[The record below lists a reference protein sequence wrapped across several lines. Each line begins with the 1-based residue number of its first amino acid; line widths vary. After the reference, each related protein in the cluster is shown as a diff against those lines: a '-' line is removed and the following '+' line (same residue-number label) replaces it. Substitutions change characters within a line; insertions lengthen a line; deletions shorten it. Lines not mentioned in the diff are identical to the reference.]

1 MPTRNITTKVAI
13 TGEAEY
19 RNSLKRINSEYS
31 TLKSQLA
38 LVQSQFKDNANSMA
52 ALEAKGKALT
62 AMYAAQEQKV
72 KTLQSALENAKR
84 AQAAHAQT
92 SDDLRKQ
99 LAEARAEMDKL
110 KNSTGDTTEEQA
122 ALEKRIGELNAALAE
137 SEAKE
142 EAAARGV
149 NSYQKQANLAQ
160 AGLNDLS
167 REIDQN
173 NQYLDEARKSA
184 DGCATSIDKYGKQ
197 VKEAKQE
204 TKQTTNSIQE
214 LSDILASAG
223 IAMGLKEIASAM
235 LKCVEAARSFET
247 ATAKIYTIADSGSVS
262 IENMRAD
269 LLAMSNELGKS
280 VNDLAEAAYQAISAG
295 VDTADAANF
304 VNQASKLA
312 TAGFTDATSAVDVL
326 STALNAYGMEA
337 DQVNRVSD
345 VLVTTQKLGKTSVS
359 ELAQS
364 IGKVI
369 PTAAAYGVEI
379 EQIGAAYASLTASG
393 VKTAESTTYINQMLL
408 ELADTGSEVSKIL
421 REQTGQSFTDLMKGG
436 SSLGDVMA
444 ILGDSVN
451 GDATAFSN
459 LWSSSTAGTAALTLF
474 NAGAEKFNLT
484 LEAMSSSAGATEAA
498 FQTMADTSEQ
508 AHNRL
513 ITAAENLQ
521 IVVGDQLAPSYTA
534 LNDAGADL
542 LTWASEFL
550 DENNALIPVLASVA
564 TGVAAYAAAVSVL
577 TILPKIT
584 AFLKS
589 FNAALLTNPY
599 VLAAAAVATLT
610 AAVVQYAASL
620 EGLPEETQTLID
632 SVAETAERYEQ
643 VTGEIADASAAN
655 RAYAKSIFDLSAQQR
670 RSSADQAL
678 LLEQINRLN
687 EAVPELNLAWDETTQ
702 SLNMTEEAVDS
713 FLETQSG
720 YGEYEAAVQAY
731 ADAQYDSIQIAEQL
745 AAAQEELEA
754 IEAKGNATTISGMQ
768 GREAMTDEYR
778 AAKNAVDELTAA
790 QDQNNAVMESA
801 NAVIDEY
808 TQGATA
814 YAMATE
820 GKTIP
825 VSDKF
830 AAKLREFTKR
840 YNELREA
847 AEASLDQQISQWQ
860 QMDNQL
866 KISAEELNE
875 RLLSQITY
883 LQNYTTNLD
892 SLRDRNI
899 EGIDILVDAL
909 SDGSTESAAILAGL
923 AEETDE
929 TIGEIVSNMNRR
941 DEMKEAAAN
950 SMAGL
955 TDGFAAELYNATKAA
970 EEVKNAT
977 IGAISGENSYYTIGS
992 NDIKG
997 YIRGMES
1004 QIPAVAS
1011 IASRVSRAGQSAFKA
1026 TAQQKSPS
1034 KAYEKIA
1041 DYDVQGYIKGWE
1053 KKRKAVLDEIKFQGE
1068 TNLRAM
1074 QARFPTHEAI
1084 QAGFRAA
1091 ENNRASQIQSGL
1103 SAGNGELAAL
1113 LTSVNGK
1120 LDRMLA
1126 GSDSLPS
1133 YKIYLDDQVLA
1144 GHLAPAMDDAIGAVN
1159 RLKERG
1165 I

>member
-13 TGEAEY
+13 TGESEY
-19 RNSLKRINSEYS
+19 RNSLKKINSEYS

-38 LVQSQFKDNANSMA
+38 LVQSQFKDNANSME
-52 ALEAKGKALT
+52 ALEAKGQALN
-62 AMYAAQEQKV
+62 AMYEAQKKKV
-72 KTLQSALENAKR
+72 ETLQSALENAKR
-84 AQAAHAQT
+84 AQTAHAQT

-99 LAEARAEMDKL
+99 LAEARAEMEKL
-110 KNSTGDTTEEQA
+110 KNSTGDTAEEQA

-173 NQYLDEARKSA
+173 NQYLDEAKKSA
-184 DGCATSIDKYGKQ
+184 DGCATSIDQYGKQ
-197 VKEAKQE
+197 VKEAKQD
-204 TKQTTNSIQE
+204 TQQTASSIQE

-295 VDTADAANF
+295 VKTADAASF

-379 EQIGAAYASLTASG
+379 EQIGTAYASLTASG

-550 DENNALIPVLASVA
+550 DENEALVPVLASVA
-564 TGVAAYAAAVSVL
+564 AGITAYAAAVSVL
-577 TILPKIT
+577 KNLEKIT
-584 AFLKS
+584 KFLKG
-589 FNAALLTNPY
+589 FNKELLTNPY

-620 EGLPEETQTLID
+620 KELPEETQSLID

-655 RAYAKSIFDLSAQQR
+655 KAYAKSIFDLSAQQK
-670 RSSADQAL
+670 RSAADHEL

-702 SLNMTEEAVDS
+702 SLNMTESAVNS
-713 FLETQSG
+713 FLETQDG
-720 YGEYEAAVQAY
+720 YRTYEEAVRSY
-731 ADAQYDSIQIAEQL
+731 TDAENTRIQLEQQL
-745 AAAQEELEA
+745 AEAQKDLAA
-754 IEAKGNATTISGMQ
+754 IEEEGNTVVMAGLD
-768 GREAMTDEYR
+768 GRLVANDTYL
-778 AAKNAVDELTAA
+778 AAKNRVDELTAA
-790 QDQNNAVMESA
+790 LEA
-801 NAVIDEY
+801 NAASQEKYGAAIEENRQTTDEY
-808 TQGATA
+808 AESIEESLGPQL
-814 YAMATE
+814 YEMR
-820 GKTIP
+820 
-825 VSDKF
+825 VR
-830 AAKLREFTKR
+830 L
-840 YNELREA
+840 NELNAEYEKIRETA
-847 AEASLDQQISQWQ
+847 RNSIDQQIGAWQ
-860 QMDNQL
+860 KMDNQSRT
-866 KISAEELNE
+866 SAATLNE
-875 RLLSQITY
+875 ALLSQIDY
-883 LQNYTTNLD
+883 LDNYSSNMD
-892 SLRDRNI
+892 SLLARN
-899 EGIDILVDAL
+899 VDGVDELAENF
-909 SDGSTESAAILAGL
+909 SDGSEESAAALAGL
-923 AEETDE
+923 AEASDE
-929 TIGEIVSNMNRR
+929 EIEEIIANMKRVDEGKEGFVDSIAGIHPQLVQEMDKIKKELAQKKEEHRQALNDPSGFEQIGI
-941 DEMKEAAAN
+941 A
-950 SMAGL
+950 
-955 TDGFAAELYNATKAA
+955 
-970 EEVKNAT
+970 
-977 IGAISGENSYYTIGS
+977 
-992 NDIKG
+992 DIDG
-997 YIRGMES
+997 YIRGM
-1004 QIPAVAS
+1004 Q
-1011 IASRVSRAGQSAFKA
+1011 SRMYAAAAAAAGVSRAAQNAMKNTS
-1026 TAQQKSPS
+1026 QQKSPS

-1041 DYDVQGYIKGWE
+1041 NYDAMGYIRGWE
-1053 KKRKAVLDEIKFQGE
+1053 KKRQAVLDEIKFQGE

-1084 QAGFRAA
+1084 QAGFRSA
-1091 ENNRASQIQSGL
+1091 ENNRISEITSSFSSGN
-1103 SAGNGELAAL
+1103 SEMSAL
-1113 LTSVNGK
+1113 LSSVNRK
-1120 LDRMLA
+1120 LDRILS
-1126 GSDSLPS
+1126 GSNSVPS
-1133 YKIYLDDQVLA
+1133 YKIYLDDGVLA
-1144 GHLAPAMDDAIGAVN
+1144 GHLAPAMDDALGDIN

-1165 I
+1165 Q

>member
-1 MPTRNITTKVAI
+1 
-13 TGEAEY
+13 
-19 RNSLKRINSEYS
+19 
-31 TLKSQLA
+31 
-38 LVQSQFKDNANSMA
+38 MA
-52 ALEAKGKALT
+52 A
-62 AMYAAQEQKV
+62 
-72 KTLQSALENAKR
+72 R
-84 AQAAHAQT
+84 
-92 SDDLRKQ
+92 
-99 LAEARAEMDKL
+99 
-110 KNSTGDTTEEQA
+110 
-122 ALEKRIGELNAALAE
+122 
-137 SEAKE
+137 
-142 EAAARGV
+142 
-149 NSYQKQANLAQ
+149 
-160 AGLNDLS
+160 
-167 REIDQN
+167 
-173 NQYLDEARKSA
+173 
-184 DGCATSIDKYGKQ
+184 
-197 VKEAKQE
+197 
-204 TKQTTNSIQE
+204 
-214 LSDILASAG
+214 
-223 IAMGLKEIASAM
+223 
-235 LKCVEAARSFET
+235 
-247 ATAKIYTIADSGSVS
+247 
-262 IENMRAD
+262 
-269 LLAMSNELGKS
+269 
-280 VNDLAEAAYQAISAG
+280 
-295 VDTADAANF
+295 
-304 VNQASKLA
+304 
-312 TAGFTDATSAVDVL
+312 
-326 STALNAYGMEA
+326 
-337 DQVNRVSD
+337 
-345 VLVTTQKLGKTSVS
+345 
-359 ELAQS
+359 
-364 IGKVI
+364 
-369 PTAAAYGVEI
+369 P
-379 EQIGAAYASLTASG
+379 
-393 VKTAESTTYINQMLL
+393 
-408 ELADTGSEVSKIL
+408 
-421 REQTGQSFTDLMKGG
+421 
-436 SSLGDVMA
+436 
-444 ILGDSVN
+444 
-451 GDATAFSN
+451 
-459 LWSSSTAGTAALTLF
+459 
-474 NAGAEKFNLT
+474 
-484 LEAMSSSAGATEAA
+484 
-498 FQTMADTSEQ
+498 
-508 AHNRL
+508 
-513 ITAAENLQ
+513 
-521 IVVGDQLAPSYTA
+521 P
-534 LNDAGADL
+534 L

-589 FNAALLTNPY
+589 FNTTLLTNPY

-643 VTGEIADASAAN
+643 ITGEIADASAAN
-655 RAYAKSIFDLSAQQR
+655 KAYAKSIFDLSAQQR

-687 EAVPELNLAWDETTQ
+687 EAVPGLNLAWDETTQ
-702 SLNMTEEAVDS
+702 SLNMTEEAVNS

-720 YGEYEAAVQAY
+720 YGKYEAAVQAY

-790 QDQNNAVMESA
+790 QDQNNAVMESTKT
-801 NAVIDEY
+801 VIDEY

-825 VSDKF
+825 VTDKF
-830 AAKLREFTKR
+830 SAKLREFTKR
-840 YNELREA
+840 YNELRA
-847 AEASLDQQISQWQ
+847 SAEESLSQQISQWQ

-866 KISAEELNE
+866 KISAQELNE

>member
-1 MPTRNITTKVAI
+1 MSTRNITTKLAI
-13 TGEAEY
+13 TGESEY
-19 RNSLKRINSEYS
+19 RNALKQINSEYS
-31 TLKSQLA
+31 TLKSQLT
-38 LVQSQFKDNANSMA
+38 LVQSQFKDNANSME

-72 KTLQSALENAKR
+72 KTLQSALENARR

-110 KNSTGDTTEEQA
+110 KNSTGDTAEEQA

-173 NQYLDEARKSA
+173 NQYLDEAKKSA
-184 DGCATSIDKYGKQ
+184 DGCATSIDQYGKQ

-204 TKQTTNSIQE
+204 TKQTANSIQD
-214 LSDILASAG
+214 LADVLASAG
-223 IAMGLKEIASAM
+223 IAGAADKIASKFLESA
-235 LKCVEAARSFET
+235 KAAASF
-247 ATAKIYTIADSGSVS
+247 ADEILTLSAQTGISTQKLQEYSYASELIDVSVDTLTS
-262 IENMRAD
+262 TMRRNIK
-269 LLAMSNELGKS
+269 AMSEARDGSASYASAYERLGITVTNADGSLRSSEEVYWEVVDALGQMENETERDAVAMEILGKS
-280 VNDLAEAAYQAISAG
+280 AQDLNPLILAGSDAMKQFGEEAEAAGYVMSEETLEAAGALDDALQRLAVSGEALSNTVGAQLAPGLEALTSAG
-295 VDTADAANF
+295 VDVLQFVTNF
-304 VNQASKLA
+304 LQENQAIVPVLTTVTVGVGAYA
-312 TAGFTDATSAVDVL
+312 TAVAGLAIV
-326 STALNAYGMEA
+326 
-337 DQVNRVSD
+337 
-345 VLVTTQKLGKTSVS
+345 QKIKTY
-359 ELAQS
+359 LA
-364 IGKVI
+364 G
-369 PTAAAYGVEI
+369 
-379 EQIGAAYASLTASG
+379 
-393 VKTAESTTYINQMLL
+393 
-408 ELADTGSEVSKIL
+408 
-421 REQTGQSFTDLMKGG
+421 
-436 SSLGDVMA
+436 
-444 ILGDSVN
+444 
-451 GDATAFSN
+451 
-459 LWSSSTAGTAALTLF
+459 F
-474 NAGAEKFNLT
+474 NAT
-484 LEAMSSSAGATEAA
+484 L
-498 FQTMADTSEQ
+498 
-508 AHNRL
+508 
-513 ITAAENLQ
+513 
-521 IVVGDQLAPSYTA
+521 LA
-534 LNDAGADL
+534 
-542 LTWASEFL
+542 
-550 DENNALIPVLASVA
+550 
-564 TGVAAYAAAVSVL
+564 
-577 TILPKIT
+577 
-584 AFLKS
+584 
-589 FNAALLTNPY
+589 NPY

-620 EGLPEETQTLID
+620 EGLPEETQILID

-643 VTGEIADASAAN
+643 VTGEIADAYAAN

-687 EAVPELNLAWDETTQ
+687 EAVPGLNLAWDETTQ
-702 SLNMTEEAVDS
+702 SLNMTEEAVNS

-720 YGEYEAAVQAY
+720 YGKYEEAVQAY

-830 AAKLREFTKR
+830 AAKLQEFTKR

-883 LQNYTTNLD
+883 YQNYTANLEN
-892 SLRDRNI
+892 LRNRNI
-899 EGIDILVDAL
+899 EGIEKLIDSI
-909 SDGSTESAAILAGL
+909 SDGSEEAVAIAAGA
-923 AEETDE
+923 AEATDE
-929 TIGEIVSNMNRR
+929 VLEELILNMDRR
-941 DEMKEAAAN
+941 DEAKAGAI
-950 SMAGL
+950 STMAGV
-955 TDGFAAELYNATKAA
+955 TEGFAEGLYDATKAA
-970 EEVKNAT
+970 EDVNNAVL
-977 IGAISGENSYYTIGS
+977 GAISGESSYYTIGS

-1011 IASRVSRAGQSAFKA
+1011 VAIRVSLAGQSAFKA

-1053 KKRKAVLDEIKFQGE
+1053 KKRQAVLDEIKFQGE

-1091 ENNRASQIQSGL
+1091 EANRAAEIQSGL
-1103 SAGNGELAAL
+1103 SAGNSELSAL
-1113 LTSVNGK
+1113 LASVNSK

-1126 GSDSLPS
+1126 GSDSVPN
-1133 YKIYLDDQVLA
+1133 YQIYFDDGAWA
-1144 GHLAPAMDDAIGAVN
+1144 GRLAPAMDDALGDIS

-1165 I
+1165 N

>member
-13 TGEAEY
+13 TGESEY

-72 KTLQSALENAKR
+72 KTLQSALENAKS

-92 SDDLRKQ
+92 SNDLRKQ

-204 TKQTTNSIQE
+204 TKQTTDSIQD
-214 LSDILASAG
+214 LADVLASAG
-223 IAMGLKEIASAM
+223 IAAAAEEIASKFLESAKAAASFADEILTLSAQTGISTQKLQEYSYASELIDVSVDTLTSTMRRNIKAM
-235 LKCVEAARSFET
+235 GEARDGSASYASAYERLGITVTNADGSLRSSEEVYWEVVDALGRMENET
-247 ATAKIYTIADSGSVS
+247 ERDAIAMD
-262 IENMRAD
+262 I
-269 LLAMSNELGKS
+269 LGKS
-280 VNDLAEAAYQAISAG
+280 AQDLNPLILAGSDAMKQFGEEAEAAGYVMSDETLAAAGALDDALQRLAVSGDALVNTVGTQLAPGFEALTSAG
-295 VDTADAANF
+295 VDVLQFITNF
-304 VNQASKLA
+304 LQENQAIVPVLTTVTVGVGAYA
-312 TAGFTDATSAVDVL
+312 TAVAGLAIV
-326 STALNAYGMEA
+326 
-337 DQVNRVSD
+337 
-345 VLVTTQKLGKTSVS
+345 QKIKTY
-359 ELAQS
+359 LA
-364 IGKVI
+364 G
-369 PTAAAYGVEI
+369 
-379 EQIGAAYASLTASG
+379 
-393 VKTAESTTYINQMLL
+393 
-408 ELADTGSEVSKIL
+408 
-421 REQTGQSFTDLMKGG
+421 
-436 SSLGDVMA
+436 
-444 ILGDSVN
+444 
-451 GDATAFSN
+451 
-459 LWSSSTAGTAALTLF
+459 F
-474 NAGAEKFNLT
+474 NAT
-484 LEAMSSSAGATEAA
+484 L
-498 FQTMADTSEQ
+498 
-508 AHNRL
+508 
-513 ITAAENLQ
+513 
-521 IVVGDQLAPSYTA
+521 LA
-534 LNDAGADL
+534 
-542 LTWASEFL
+542 
-550 DENNALIPVLASVA
+550 
-564 TGVAAYAAAVSVL
+564 
-577 TILPKIT
+577 
-584 AFLKS
+584 
-589 FNAALLTNPY
+589 NPY

-620 EGLPEETQTLID
+620 KDLPEETQSLID

-643 VTGEIADASAAN
+643 VTGEIADVSAAN
-655 RAYAKSIFDLSAQQR
+655 KAYAKSIFDLSSQQK
-670 RSSADQAL
+670 RSKADQEA

-687 EAVPELNLAWDETTQ
+687 EAVPELNLAWDETAKA
-702 SLNMTEEAVDS
+702 LNMTEEAVNS
-713 FLETQSG
+713 FLDTQSG
-720 YGEYEAAVQAY
+720 YSEYEAAVQAY
-731 ADAQYDSIQIAEQL
+731 ADAQYDSIRIAEQL

-801 NAVIDEY
+801 KTVIDDY
-808 TQGATA
+808 TQGASA
-814 YAMATE
+814 YSME
-820 GKTIP
+820 IQSKSVP
-825 VSDKF
+825 VTDKF
-830 AAKLREFTKR
+830 SAKLREFTKR
-840 YNELREA
+840 YNELRTA
-847 AEASLDQQISQWQ
+847 AEESLNQQISQWQ

-866 KISAEELNE
+866 KISAQELNE

>member
-13 TGEAEY
+13 TGESEY

-92 SDDLRKQ
+92 SNDLRKQ

-204 TKQTTNSIQE
+204 TKQTTDSIQD
-214 LSDILASAG
+214 LADVLASAG
-223 IAMGLKEIASAM
+223 IAAAAEEIASKFLESAKAAASFADEILTLSAQTGISTQKLQEYSYASELIDVSVDTLTSTMRRNIKAM
-235 LKCVEAARSFET
+235 GEARDGSASYASAYERLGITVTNADGSLRSSEEVYWEVVDALGRMENET
-247 ATAKIYTIADSGSVS
+247 ERDAIAMD
-262 IENMRAD
+262 I
-269 LLAMSNELGKS
+269 LGKS
-280 VNDLAEAAYQAISAG
+280 AQDLNPLILAGSDAMKQFGEEAEAAGYVMSDETLAAAGALDDALQRLAVSGDALVNTVGTQLAPGFEALTSAG
-295 VDTADAANF
+295 VDVLQFITNF
-304 VNQASKLA
+304 LQENQAIVPVLTTVTVGVGAYA
-312 TAGFTDATSAVDVL
+312 TAVAGLAIV
-326 STALNAYGMEA
+326 
-337 DQVNRVSD
+337 
-345 VLVTTQKLGKTSVS
+345 QKIKTY
-359 ELAQS
+359 LA
-364 IGKVI
+364 G
-369 PTAAAYGVEI
+369 
-379 EQIGAAYASLTASG
+379 
-393 VKTAESTTYINQMLL
+393 
-408 ELADTGSEVSKIL
+408 
-421 REQTGQSFTDLMKGG
+421 
-436 SSLGDVMA
+436 
-444 ILGDSVN
+444 
-451 GDATAFSN
+451 
-459 LWSSSTAGTAALTLF
+459 F
-474 NAGAEKFNLT
+474 NAT
-484 LEAMSSSAGATEAA
+484 L
-498 FQTMADTSEQ
+498 
-508 AHNRL
+508 
-513 ITAAENLQ
+513 
-521 IVVGDQLAPSYTA
+521 LA
-534 LNDAGADL
+534 
-542 LTWASEFL
+542 
-550 DENNALIPVLASVA
+550 
-564 TGVAAYAAAVSVL
+564 
-577 TILPKIT
+577 
-584 AFLKS
+584 
-589 FNAALLTNPY
+589 NPY

-620 EGLPEETQTLID
+620 KELPEETQSLID

-643 VTGEIADASAAN
+643 VTGEIADVSAAN
-655 RAYAKSIFDLSAQQR
+655 KAYAKSIFDLSSQQK
-670 RSSADQAL
+670 RSKADQEA

-687 EAVPELNLAWDETTQ
+687 EAVPELNLAWDETAKA
-702 SLNMTEEAVDS
+702 LNMTEEAVSS
-713 FLETQSG
+713 FLDTQSG
-720 YGEYEAAVQAY
+720 YSEYEAAVQAY
-731 ADAQYDSIQIAEQL
+731 ADAQYNSIRIAEQL

-801 NAVIDEY
+801 KTVIDDY
-808 TQGATA
+808 TQGASA
-814 YAMATE
+814 YSME
-820 GKTIP
+820 IQSKSVP
-825 VSDKF
+825 VTDKF

-840 YNELREA
+840 YNELRAA
-847 AEASLDQQISQWQ
+847 AEESLSQQISQWQ

-866 KISAEELNE
+866 KISAQELNE

-892 SLRDRNI
+892 SLRNRNI
-899 EGIDILVDAL
+899 EGINMLVDAL

>member
-13 TGEAEY
+13 TGESEY
-19 RNSLKRINSEYS
+19 RNSLKKINSEYS
-31 TLKSQLA
+31 TLKSQLS
-38 LVQSQFKDNANSMA
+38 LVQSQFKDNANSME

-62 AMYAAQEQKV
+62 AMYAAQAQKV

-204 TKQTTNSIQE
+204 TKQTTDSIQD
-214 LSDILASAG
+214 LADVLASAG
-223 IAMGLKEIASAM
+223 IAAAAEEIASKFLESAKAAASFADEILTLSAQTGISTQKLQEYSYASELIDVSVDTLTSTMRRNIKAM
-235 LKCVEAARSFET
+235 GEARDGSASYASAYERLGITVTNADGSLRSSEEVYWEVVDALGRMENET
-247 ATAKIYTIADSGSVS
+247 ERDAIAMD
-262 IENMRAD
+262 I
-269 LLAMSNELGKS
+269 LGKS
-280 VNDLAEAAYQAISAG
+280 AQDLNPLILAGSDAMKQFGEEAEAAGYVMSDETLAAAGALDDALQRLAVSGDALVNTVGTQLAPGFEALTSAG
-295 VDTADAANF
+295 VDVLQFITNF
-304 VNQASKLA
+304 LQENQAIVPVLTTVTVGVGAYA
-312 TAGFTDATSAVDVL
+312 TAVAGLAIV
-326 STALNAYGMEA
+326 
-337 DQVNRVSD
+337 
-345 VLVTTQKLGKTSVS
+345 QKIKTY
-359 ELAQS
+359 LA
-364 IGKVI
+364 G
-369 PTAAAYGVEI
+369 
-379 EQIGAAYASLTASG
+379 
-393 VKTAESTTYINQMLL
+393 
-408 ELADTGSEVSKIL
+408 
-421 REQTGQSFTDLMKGG
+421 
-436 SSLGDVMA
+436 
-444 ILGDSVN
+444 
-451 GDATAFSN
+451 
-459 LWSSSTAGTAALTLF
+459 F
-474 NAGAEKFNLT
+474 NAT
-484 LEAMSSSAGATEAA
+484 L
-498 FQTMADTSEQ
+498 
-508 AHNRL
+508 
-513 ITAAENLQ
+513 
-521 IVVGDQLAPSYTA
+521 LA
-534 LNDAGADL
+534 
-542 LTWASEFL
+542 
-550 DENNALIPVLASVA
+550 
-564 TGVAAYAAAVSVL
+564 
-577 TILPKIT
+577 
-584 AFLKS
+584 
-589 FNAALLTNPY
+589 NPY

-620 EGLPEETQTLID
+620 KDLPEETQSLID

-643 VTGEIADASAAN
+643 VTGEIADVSAAN
-655 RAYAKSIFDLSAQQR
+655 KAYAKSIFDLSSQQK
-670 RSSADQAL
+670 RSKADQEA

-687 EAVPELNLAWDETTQ
+687 EAVPELNLAWDETAKA
-702 SLNMTEEAVDS
+702 LNMTEEAVNS
-713 FLETQSG
+713 FLDTQSG
-720 YGEYEAAVQAY
+720 YSEYEAAVQAY
-731 ADAQYDSIQIAEQL
+731 ADAQYDSIRIAEQL

-801 NAVIDEY
+801 KTVIDDY
-808 TQGATA
+808 TQGASA
-814 YAMATE
+814 YSME
-820 GKTIP
+820 IQSKSVP
-825 VSDKF
+825 VTDKF
-830 AAKLREFTKR
+830 SAKLREFTKR
-840 YNELREA
+840 YNELRTA
-847 AEASLDQQISQWQ
+847 AEESLNQQISQWQ

-866 KISAEELNE
+866 KISAQELNE

-997 YIRGMES
+997 YIRGMKS

-1026 TAQQKSPS
+1026 TSQQKSPS

>member
-1 MPTRNITTKVAI
+1 MSTRNITTKLAI
-13 TGEAEY
+13 TGESEY
-19 RNSLKRINSEYS
+19 RNALKQINSEYS

-38 LVQSQFKDNANSMA
+38 LVQSQFRDNANSME

-110 KNSTGDTTEEQA
+110 KNSTGDTAEEQA

-167 REIDQN
+167 LEIDQN
-173 NQYLDEARKSA
+173 NQYLDEAKKSA

-197 VKEAKQE
+197 VKEAQQE
-204 TKQTTNSIQE
+204 TKQTTDSIQD
-214 LSDILASAG
+214 LADVLASAG
-223 IAMGLKEIASAM
+223 IAAAADKIASKFLESAKAAASFADEILTLSAQTGISTQKLQEYSYASELVDVSVDTLTSTMRRNIKSMSEARDGSASYASAYERLGITVTNADGSLRSSEEVYWEVVDALGKMENETERDAVAM
-235 LKCVEAARSFET
+235 E
-247 ATAKIYTIADSGSVS
+247 I
-262 IENMRAD
+262 
-269 LLAMSNELGKS
+269 LGKS
-280 VNDLAEAAYQAISAG
+280 AQDLNPLILAGSDAMKQFGEEAEAAGYVMSEETLEAAGALDDALQRLAVSGDALANTVGAQLAPGFEALTSAG
-295 VDTADAANF
+295 VDVMQF
-304 VNQASKLA
+304 VTDFLQENQAIVPVLTTVTVGVGAYA
-312 TAGFTDATSAVDVL
+312 TAVAGLAIV
-326 STALNAYGMEA
+326 
-337 DQVNRVSD
+337 
-345 VLVTTQKLGKTSVS
+345 QKIKTY
-359 ELAQS
+359 LA
-364 IGKVI
+364 G
-369 PTAAAYGVEI
+369 
-379 EQIGAAYASLTASG
+379 
-393 VKTAESTTYINQMLL
+393 
-408 ELADTGSEVSKIL
+408 
-421 REQTGQSFTDLMKGG
+421 
-436 SSLGDVMA
+436 
-444 ILGDSVN
+444 
-451 GDATAFSN
+451 
-459 LWSSSTAGTAALTLF
+459 F
-474 NAGAEKFNLT
+474 NAT
-484 LEAMSSSAGATEAA
+484 L
-498 FQTMADTSEQ
+498 
-508 AHNRL
+508 
-513 ITAAENLQ
+513 
-521 IVVGDQLAPSYTA
+521 LA
-534 LNDAGADL
+534 
-542 LTWASEFL
+542 
-550 DENNALIPVLASVA
+550 
-564 TGVAAYAAAVSVL
+564 
-577 TILPKIT
+577 
-584 AFLKS
+584 
-589 FNAALLTNPY
+589 NPY

-670 RSSADQAL
+670 RSSADQTL

-702 SLNMTEEAVDS
+702 SLNMTEEAVNS
-713 FLETQSG
+713 FLETQRG
-720 YGEYEAAVQAY
+720 YDEYEAAVQAY
-731 ADAQYDSIQIAEQL
+731 ADKQYESIQIAEQL
-745 AAAQEELEA
+745 AAAQKELEA

-768 GREAMTDEYR
+768 GRVAMTDEYR

-790 QDQNNAVMESA
+790 QDYNNAVMESA
-801 NAVIDEY
+801 KAVIDEY
-808 TQGATA
+808 TQGASA
-814 YAMATE
+814 YAIATE
-820 GKTIP
+820 GKSIP
-825 VSDKF
+825 VTDKF

-847 AEASLDQQISQWQ
+847 AEASLEQQISQWQ

-892 SLRDRNI
+892 SLRNRNI
-899 EGIDILVDAL
+899 EGIEMLVDAL
-909 SDGSTESAAILAGL
+909 SDGSDESAAILAGL

-929 TIGEIVSNMNRR
+929 TIAGIIANMNRR
-941 DEMKEAAAN
+941 DEAKAAAAN

-955 TDGFAAELYNATKAA
+955 SEGFAEGLYDATKAA
-970 EEVKNAT
+970 EDVNNAVL
-977 IGAISGENSYYTIGS
+977 GAISGESSYYTIGS

-1004 QIPAVAS
+1004 QILAVAS
-1011 IASRVSRAGQSAFKA
+1011 VASRVSLAGQSAFKA

-1053 KKRKAVLDEIKFQGE
+1053 KKRQAVLDEIKFQGE

-1091 ENNRASQIQSGL
+1091 EANRAAEIQSGL
-1103 SAGNGELAAL
+1103 SAGNSELSAMLA
-1113 LTSVNGK
+1113 SVNSK

-1126 GSDSLPS
+1126 GSDSVPN
-1133 YKIYLDDQVLA
+1133 YQIYFDDGAWA
-1144 GHLAPAMDDAIGAVN
+1144 GRLAPAMDDALGDIS

-1165 I
+1165 N

>member
-1 MPTRNITTKVAI
+1 MPTRNITTKLAI
-13 TGEAEY
+13 TGESEY

-38 LVQSQFKDNANSMA
+38 LVQSQFKDNANSME

-92 SDDLRKQ
+92 SNDLRKQ

-110 KNSTGDTTEEQA
+110 KNSTGDTAEEQA

-173 NQYLDEARKSA
+173 NQYLDEAKKSA

-197 VKEAKQE
+197 VKEAQQE
-204 TKQTTNSIQE
+204 TQQTTNSIQE

-379 EQIGAAYASLTASG
+379 EQIGTAYASLTASG

-825 VSDKF
+825 VTDKF

-840 YNELREA
+840 YNELRA
-847 AEASLDQQISQWQ
+847 SAEESLSQQISQWQ

-883 LQNYTTNLD
+883 YQNYTANLEN
-892 SLRDRNI
+892 LRNRNI
-899 EGIDILVDAL
+899 EGIEKLIDSI
-909 SDGSTESAAILAGL
+909 SDGSEEAVAIAAGA
-923 AEETDE
+923 AEATDE
-929 TIGEIVSNMNRR
+929 VLEELILNMDRR
-941 DEMKEAAAN
+941 DEAKAGAI
-950 SMAGL
+950 STMAGV
-955 TDGFAAELYNATKAA
+955 TEGFAEGLYDATKAA
-970 EEVKNAT
+970 EDVNNAT
-977 IGAISGENSYYTIGS
+977 LGALGGESGYYTIGS

-1011 IASRVSRAGQSAFKA
+1011 VASRVSLAGQSAFKA
-1026 TAQQKSPS
+1026 KAQQKSPS

-1041 DYDVQGYIKGWE
+1041 NNDALGYIRGWE
-1053 KKRKAVLDEIKFQGE
+1053 KKRQAVLDEIKFQGE

-1091 ENNRASQIQSGL
+1091 EANRAAEIQSGL
-1103 SAGNGELAAL
+1103 SAGNSELSAL
-1113 LTSVNGK
+1113 LTSVNSK

-1126 GSDSLPS
+1126 GSGSVPN
-1133 YKIYLDDQVLA
+1133 YQIYFDDGAWA
-1144 GHLAPAMDDAIGAVN
+1144 GRLAPAMDDALGDIS

-1165 I
+1165 N

>member
-13 TGEAEY
+13 TGESEY

-62 AMYAAQEQKV
+62 AMYAAQEQRV

-92 SDDLRKQ
+92 SNDLRKQ

-204 TKQTTNSIQE
+204 TKQTTDSIQD
-214 LSDILASAG
+214 LADVLASAG
-223 IAMGLKEIASAM
+223 IAAAAEEIASKFLESAKAAASFADEILTLSAQTGISTQKLQEYSYASELIDVSVDTLTSTMRRNIKAM
-235 LKCVEAARSFET
+235 GEARDGSASYASAYERLGITVTNADGSLRSSEEVYWEVVDALGRMENET
-247 ATAKIYTIADSGSVS
+247 ERDAIAMD
-262 IENMRAD
+262 I
-269 LLAMSNELGKS
+269 LGKS
-280 VNDLAEAAYQAISAG
+280 AQDLNPLILAGSDAMKQFGEEAEAAGYVMSDETLAAAGALDDALQRLAVSGDALVNTVGTQLAPGFEALTSAG
-295 VDTADAANF
+295 VDVLQFITNF
-304 VNQASKLA
+304 LQENQAIVPVLTTVTVGVGAYA
-312 TAGFTDATSAVDVL
+312 TAVAGLAIV
-326 STALNAYGMEA
+326 
-337 DQVNRVSD
+337 
-345 VLVTTQKLGKTSVS
+345 QKIKTY
-359 ELAQS
+359 LA
-364 IGKVI
+364 G
-369 PTAAAYGVEI
+369 
-379 EQIGAAYASLTASG
+379 
-393 VKTAESTTYINQMLL
+393 
-408 ELADTGSEVSKIL
+408 
-421 REQTGQSFTDLMKGG
+421 
-436 SSLGDVMA
+436 
-444 ILGDSVN
+444 
-451 GDATAFSN
+451 
-459 LWSSSTAGTAALTLF
+459 F
-474 NAGAEKFNLT
+474 NAT
-484 LEAMSSSAGATEAA
+484 L
-498 FQTMADTSEQ
+498 
-508 AHNRL
+508 
-513 ITAAENLQ
+513 
-521 IVVGDQLAPSYTA
+521 LA
-534 LNDAGADL
+534 
-542 LTWASEFL
+542 
-550 DENNALIPVLASVA
+550 
-564 TGVAAYAAAVSVL
+564 
-577 TILPKIT
+577 
-584 AFLKS
+584 
-589 FNAALLTNPY
+589 NPY

-620 EGLPEETQTLID
+620 KELPEETQSLID

-643 VTGEIADASAAN
+643 VTGEIADVSAAN
-655 RAYAKSIFDLSAQQR
+655 KAYAKSIFDLSSQQK
-670 RSSADQAL
+670 RSKADQEA

-687 EAVPELNLAWDETTQ
+687 EAVPELNLAWDETAKA
-702 SLNMTEEAVDS
+702 LNMTEEAVSS
-713 FLETQSG
+713 FLDTQSG
-720 YGEYEAAVQAY
+720 YSEYEAAVQAY
-731 ADAQYDSIQIAEQL
+731 ADAQYNSIRIAEQL

-790 QDQNNAVMESA
+790 QDQNNAVMESSKT
-801 NAVIDEY
+801 VIDDY
-808 TQGATA
+808 TQGASA
-814 YAMATE
+814 YSME
-820 GKTIP
+820 IQSKSVP
-825 VSDKF
+825 VTDKF

-840 YNELREA
+840 YNELRAA
-847 AEASLDQQISQWQ
+847 AEESLNQQISQWQ

-866 KISAEELNE
+866 KISAQELNE

>member
-1 MPTRNITTKVAI
+1 MSTRNITTKVAI
-13 TGEAEY
+13 TGESEY
-19 RNSLKRINSEYS
+19 RNSLKKINSEYS

-38 LVQSQFKDNANSMA
+38 LVQSQFKDNANSME

-62 AMYAAQEQKV
+62 AMYAAQEQRV

-84 AQAAHAQT
+84 AQEAHAQT

-99 LAEARAEMDKL
+99 LAESRAEMDKL
-110 KNSTGDTTEEQA
+110 KNSTGDTAEEQA

-197 VKEAKQE
+197 IKEAQQE
-204 TKQTTNSIQE
+204 TKQTTDSIQD
-214 LSDILASAG
+214 LADVLASAG
-223 IAMGLKEIASAM
+223 IAAAADEIASKFLESAKAAASFADEILTLSAQTGISTQKLQEYSYASELIDVSVDTLTSTMRRNIKAM
-235 LKCVEAARSFET
+235 GEARDGSASYASAYERLGITVTNADGSLRSSEEVYWEVVDALGQMENET
-247 ATAKIYTIADSGSVS
+247 ERDAIAMD
-262 IENMRAD
+262 I
-269 LLAMSNELGKS
+269 LGKS
-280 VNDLAEAAYQAISAG
+280 AQDLNPLILAGSDAMKQFGEEAEVAGYVMSDETLAAAGALDDALQRLAVSGDALGNTVGAQLAPGFEALTSAG
-295 VDTADAANF
+295 VDALQFATNF
-304 VNQASKLA
+304 LQENQAIVPVLTTVTVGVGAYA
-312 TAGFTDATSAVDVL
+312 TAVAGLAIV
-326 STALNAYGMEA
+326 
-337 DQVNRVSD
+337 
-345 VLVTTQKLGKTSVS
+345 QKIKTY
-359 ELAQS
+359 LA
-364 IGKVI
+364 G
-369 PTAAAYGVEI
+369 
-379 EQIGAAYASLTASG
+379 
-393 VKTAESTTYINQMLL
+393 
-408 ELADTGSEVSKIL
+408 
-421 REQTGQSFTDLMKGG
+421 
-436 SSLGDVMA
+436 
-444 ILGDSVN
+444 
-451 GDATAFSN
+451 
-459 LWSSSTAGTAALTLF
+459 F
-474 NAGAEKFNLT
+474 NAT
-484 LEAMSSSAGATEAA
+484 L
-498 FQTMADTSEQ
+498 
-508 AHNRL
+508 
-513 ITAAENLQ
+513 
-521 IVVGDQLAPSYTA
+521 LA
-534 LNDAGADL
+534 
-542 LTWASEFL
+542 
-550 DENNALIPVLASVA
+550 
-564 TGVAAYAAAVSVL
+564 
-577 TILPKIT
+577 
-584 AFLKS
+584 
-589 FNAALLTNPY
+589 NPY

-620 EGLPEETQTLID
+620 KDLPEETQTLID

-643 VTGEIADASAAN
+643 VTGEITDAAAAN
-655 RAYAKSIFDLSAQQR
+655 KAYTKSIFDLSAQQR
-670 RSSADQAL
+670 RSKADQAL

-687 EAVPELNLAWDETTQ
+687 EAVPGLNLAWDETTQ
-702 SLNMTEEAVDS
+702 SLNMTEEAVNS
-713 FLETQSG
+713 FLDTQSG
-720 YGEYEAAVQAY
+720 YSEYEAAVQAY

-745 AAAQEELEA
+745 EAAQEELEA

-801 NAVIDEY
+801 KTVIDDY
-808 TQGATA
+808 TQGASA
-814 YAMATE
+814 YSME
-820 GKTIP
+820 IQSKSVP
-825 VSDKF
+825 VTDKF
-830 AAKLREFTKR
+830 ASKLREFTKR
-840 YNELREA
+840 YNELRAA
-847 AEASLDQQISQWQ
+847 AEESLSQQISQWQ

-866 KISAEELNE
+866 KISAQELNE

-892 SLRDRNI
+892 SLRNRNI
-899 EGIDILVDAL
+899 EGVNMLVDAL

-929 TIGEIVSNMNRR
+929 TIAEIIANMNRR
-941 DEMKEAAAN
+941 DEAKEAAAN

-955 TDGFAAELYNATKAA
+955 TEGFAAGLYDAAKAA
-970 EEVKNAT
+970 EDVKNAT
-977 IGAISGENSYYTIGS
+977 LGAISGENSYYTIGL

-1011 IASRVSRAGQSAFKA
+1011 VASRVSLAGQSAFKA

-1053 KKRKAVLDEIKFQGE
+1053 KKRQAVLDEIKFQGE

-1091 ENNRASQIQSGL
+1091 ENNRVSQIQSGL
-1103 SAGNGELAAL
+1103 SAGNSELSAL
-1113 LTSVNGK
+1113 LSSVNSK

-1133 YKIYLDDQVLA
+1133 YKIYLDDEVLA